1 MVRAS
6 NVCTTI
12 PVVGERRHDRQLAEA
27 RTAYVA
33 AVFRLLKAMDAFN
46 GSAFPLDPGGA
57 SNVDPVP
64 WSRRHVAIAQALE
77 AGWRD
82 VLRTRKTWDGLRR
95 EWVPPHG

>member
-1 MVRAS
+1 M
-6 NVCTTI
+6 
-12 PVVGERRHDRQLAEA
+12 
-27 RTAYVA
+27 A

-46 GSAFPLDPGGA
+46 GSAFPLDPGPGT
-57 SNVDPVP
+57 DHPLP
-64 WSRRHVAIAQALE
+64 WSRKHVAIAQALE